1 MMNKEITRRLQTYY
15 EGILAIKDG
24 VQVRDLASI
33 NPGWESELYA
43 FTLEYGLPSDRACQ
57 ELVLRIYSGDDAQ
70 GKSAHEF
77 RSMRRLYEAGYP
89 VPQVR
94 RLERIGSPFGKPF
107 IIMDRIRG
115 EMMWTMLS
123 NASEEKQLE
132 LTRLFCKLF
141 ARLHT
146 LDWRLFVDEEER
158 AQFED
163 PYVFVDGW
171 LSIARGSLEKF
182 AWPGFLPIVE
192 WLQERREMLIC
203 PRPSPIHN
211 DFHPSNVLLQADG
224 SPVVIDWTG
233 FGISDS
239 RFDLAWTLVLTCAY
253 LGPLWRD
260 HLLREYEHAA
270 GAEVEALD
278 CFEVIAC
285 ARRLFDLAV
294 SVHMGAEKMGMRSDA
309 VAAMRRDKSSY
320 ENVYGL
326 MADKTGIGIKE
337 VEDLISSLG

>member
-1 MMNKEITRRLQTYY
+1 VNNEITRRLQTYY
-15 EGILAIKDG
+15 EGILPIKDG
-24 VQVRDLASI
+24 VQVRDLVSI

-43 FTLEYGLPSDRACQ
+43 FTLEVGPPSDRACQ
-57 ELVLRIYSGDDAQ
+57 ELVLRVFPGDDAQ

-94 RLERIGSPFGKPF
+94 RLESKESPLGKPF
-107 IIMDRIRG
+107 IIMDRIHG
-115 EMMWTMLS
+115 ELMWTMLS

-132 LTRLFCKLF
+132 LTSLFCKLF
-141 ARLHT
+141 VRLHT
-146 LDWRLFVDEEER
+146 LDWRFFVDEKER
-158 AQFED
+158 AQLED
-163 PYVFVDGW
+163 PYVFIDRW
-171 LSIARGSLEKF
+171 LSDARGSLEWF
-182 AWPGFLPIVE
+182 TWPGFLPTVE
-192 WLQERREMLIC
+192 WLQERRETLIC
-203 PRPSPIHN
+203 RRPSPIHN

-239 RFDLAWTLVLTCAY
+239 RFDLAWTLVLTDAY
-253 LGPLWRD
+253 MGPLWRNR
-260 HLLREYEHAA
+260 LLREYEDQA
-270 GAEVEALD
+270 GRDVEALD
-278 CFEVIAC
+278 GFEVIAC

-294 SVHMGAEKMGMRSDA
+294 SVLMGAKKMGMRSDA

-326 MADKTGIGIKE
+326 MTDRTGIGIKE